1 VAAKLV
7 FRRAFRQL
15 SNWKQWNDP
24 DILMRQAAVSVAANA
39 PGIAPL
45 AVVHAATEQGNVP
58 LAPGSIATV
67 YGTGLASAASS
78 ARIMVRDQSGVE
90 ADASLLYVSAGQIN
104 FVLPGGATAGNAVVK
119 VMRDNQL
126 AGAAQIVLASVAP
139 GLFAANGQATGPA
152 AAMVVYVAAD
162 GSQTIAPAYTCRAAG
177 DCNTAPISIQPGAA
191 RTYLM
196 LFGTGIRGVSSQS
209 GVRVTIG
216 GVDVPVL
223 SAGAQMQYAGLDQV
237 NIELPGSLRGRGD
250 VDVALVVD
258 GKPANVVTIRVL

>member
-1 VAAKLV
+1 
-7 FRRAFRQL
+7 
-15 SNWKQWNDP
+15 
-24 DILMRQAAVSVAANA
+24 
-39 PGIAPL
+39 
-45 AVVHAATEQGNVP
+45 
-58 LAPGSIATV
+58 
-67 YGTGLASAASS
+67 
-78 ARIMVRDQSGVE
+78 
-90 ADASLLYVSAGQIN
+90 
-104 FVLPGGATAGNAVVK
+104 
-119 VMRDNQL
+119 
-126 AGAAQIVLASVAP
+126 
-139 GLFAANGQATGPA
+139 
-152 AAMVVYVAAD
+152 MVVYVAAD

-177 DCNTAPISIQPGAA
+177 DCGTAPISIQPNGA